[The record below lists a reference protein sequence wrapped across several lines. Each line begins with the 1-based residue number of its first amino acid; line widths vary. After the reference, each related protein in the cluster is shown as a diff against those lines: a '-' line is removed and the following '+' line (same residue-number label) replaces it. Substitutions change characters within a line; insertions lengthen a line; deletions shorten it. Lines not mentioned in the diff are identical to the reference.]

1 VKLRGRKVL
10 VTGGAGFLGSHLV
23 DRLVEL
29 GSSTTVVDDLS
40 FGKEE
45 NLNERARFVK
55 LDIRDYE
62 ALKAAISEVR
72 PEVVFHLAASAT
84 TKESAMGWSD
94 PVFDYEVNAVGTL
107 NLLRAVVDGG
117 LKPRFVYI
125 SSAAVYGEPEYTP
138 VDEGHPTNPISP
150 YGVSKLAGEK
160 YALAYFREHGLPVTV
175 LRVFNSY
182 GPRQPRYV
190 MFDLLKKLKEDPD
203 RLEVIGT
210 GEQLRSYC
218 YVTDTIDGFIL
229 ALREEAVGEVFNL
242 AGEEVVSIRE
252 LVDEILD
259 LLGLRGRTKVSY
271 TGESW
276 RGDIV
281 KLVAD
286 TTKIKERLGFEPKVS
301 LDEGLSRLR
310 DWFEKYG
317 ASTKAVKGDENF
329 R

>member
-1 VKLRGRKVL
+1 MELQGRKVL

-40 FGKEE
+40 FGKKE
-45 NLNERARFVK
+45 NLNERAKFVEF
-55 LDIRDYE
+55 DIRDYG

-94 PVFDYEVNAVGTL
+94 PVFDYEVNAIGTL

-117 LKPRFVYI
+117 LKPRFVYV

-138 VDEGHPTNPISP
+138 IDEGHPTNPISP

-160 YALAYFREHGLPVTV
+160 YALAYFRERGLPVTV

-190 MFDLLKKLKEDPD
+190 MFDLLKKLKKNPD

-229 ALREEAVGEVFNL
+229 ALKEEAVGEVFNL
-242 AGEEVVSIRE
+242 AGRGVVNIRE
-252 LVDEILD
+252 LVDEILGLLD
-259 LLGLRGRTKVSY
+259 LKGRTKISY

-276 RGDIV
+276 RGDIMR
-281 KLVAD
+281 LVPD
-286 TTKIKERLGFEPKVS
+286 ISRMERLGFEPRVG
-301 LDEGLSRLR
+301 LEEGLSRLR
-310 DWFEKYG
+310 EWFEE
-317 ASTKAVKGDENF
+317 SF
-329 R
+329 RSDLTEVG